1 MNTSVRYTYIQDG
14 QTQSISGGMKYSVQ
28 AGGAMLVQEKGTLKS
43 LRQLTSVRL
52 DSLTALSALGD
63 GREYPLAEEVQV
75 SQIDPEHYSLTGWY
89 DDLGFSA
96 GGRIRIIIAV
106 PR

>member
-1 MNTSVRYTYIQDG
+1 MDD
-14 QTQSISGGMKYSVQ
+14 SGGRSYYP
-28 AGGAMLVQEKGTLKS
+28 A
-43 LRQLTSVRL
+43 QL
-52 DSLTALSALGD
+52 
-63 GREYPLAEEVQV
+63 